1 MKPNDPLKAPTLS
14 GFLLAQQKPLVGFHF
29 WRTVSILATVP
40 FPIITQYIVDHS
52 IPKKDLLE
60 MLLFCGYGAILIAI
74 HYGTMILALRIL
86 SEKVQVIM
94 VALRSRIF
102 RKLQFMHFGF
112 LDRTQTGRLLSK
124 YAFDTQNIEGATIP
138 ILLNII
144 PEVIRSLAL
153 IGALVWINPWNALF
167 VAATVPIFALIRF
180 RFTARIEKTNR
191 EVRLARE
198 RLTGKASE
206 YISALKLVRGYG
218 QEPQV
223 QGELDGVSDAYSH
236 SRIGQMQVN
245 QGMNVAVFSMHSAI
259 NILAVCFGAYLV
271 IKGNMSLGSLIALVG
286 ALPTILGPINIFAQF
301 SIQYLLAAESYNS
314 IKELIDSDYVEQ
326 WKGERTPLR
335 IEGKIDFQNVSFKY
349 QENGDTTLKNI
360 DLEIARGESVAFVG
374 PSGSGKSTLVN
385 LLLGLYAPSEGEILI
400 DGTPQAEIDMR
411 HLRRQCAIVMQDSI
425 LLSGTILDNI
435 RFGRPEAT
443 EAEAVDAAKKANAWE
458 FIAQLPDGLETR
470 VGERGASL
478 SGGQRQRIA
487 IARAILRDP
496 AILVLDEATSALD
509 NESERLVQK
518 ALDALAKGRTTIT
531 IAHRLSTIRGV
542 DRIVVVESG
551 NVVETGTYNKL
562 STTPGS
568 KFQTLLE
575 AQSNQQT

>member
-1 MKPNDPLKAPTLS
+1 MKRNDPLKAPTLF
-14 GFLLAQQKPLVGFHF
+14 GFLKAQQRPFAWFHF
-29 WRTVSILATVP
+29 WRTFSILSVVP
-40 FPIITQYIVDHS
+40 FPLITQYIVDHS
-52 IPKKDLLE
+52 IPRGDMVE
-60 MLLFCGYGAILIAI
+60 MLLFCGYGGLLILV
-74 HYGTMILALRIL
+74 HYGAMYFALQIL
-86 SEKVQVIM
+86 SRRVQVVM
-94 VALRSRIF
+94 VSLRSRIF

-112 LDRTQTGRLLSK
+112 LDKTQTGRLLSK
-124 YAFDTQNIEGATIP
+124 YAFDTQNIEGAIIP

-144 PEVIRSLAL
+144 PEIIRSAAL
-153 IGALVWINPWNALF
+153 IGALIWINPWNGLF
-167 VAATVPIFALIRF
+167 VLTTVPIFALIRF
-180 RFTARIEKTNR
+180 RYTGRIERKNR

-223 QGELDGVSDAYSH
+223 QGELDGVSDAYSTTRV
-236 SRIGQMQVN
+236 SQMLVN
-245 QGMNVAVFSMHSAI
+245 QGMNVAVFTMHSAI

-271 IKGNMSLGSLIALVG
+271 IIGNMTIGALIALVG
-286 ALPTILGPINIFAQF
+286 ALPTILNPINIFAQF
-301 SIQYLLAAESYNS
+301 SIQYLLAAESYHS

-326 WKGERTPLR
+326 WRGQQRPERLR
-335 IEGKIDFQNVSFKY
+335 GAIEFQDVSFAYKKDGP
-349 QENGDTTLKNI
+349 QVLENIQLS
-360 DLEIARGESVAFVG
+360 IAPGENVAFVG
-374 PSGSGKSTLVN
+374 GSGSGKSTLVN
-385 LLLGLYAPSEGEILI
+385 LLLGLYAPTHGRILL
-400 DGTPQAEIDMR
+400 DGQEQAHIDMR

-435 RFGRPEAT
+435 RFGRPEASEE
-443 EAEAVDAAKKANAWE
+443 EAIEAARQANAWE
-458 FIAQLPDGLETR
+458 FISQLPQGLQTR

-518 ALDALAKGRTTIT
+518 ALETLSRGRTTIT
-531 IAHRLSTIRGV
+531 IAHRLSTIRSA

-551 NVVETGTYNKL
+551 HIVETGSYDEL
-562 STTPGS
+562 SQRDGS
-568 KFQTLLE
+568 KFRKLLA
-575 AQSNQQT
+575 AQNGD

>member
-1 MKPNDPLKAPTLS
+1 MKRNDPLKAPTLL
-14 GFLLAQQKPLVGFHF
+14 GFLSAQQRPFAWFHF
-29 WRTVSILATVP
+29 WRTFSVLAVVP

-52 IPKKDLLE
+52 IPRRDMVE
-60 MLLFCGYGAILIAI
+60 MLLFCGYGGILILV
-74 HYGTMILALRIL
+74 HYGAMILALRVL
-86 SEKVQVIM
+86 SKRVQTVM
-94 VALRSRIF
+94 VSLRSRIF

-112 LDRTQTGRLLSK
+112 LDKTQTGRLLSK
-124 YAFDTQNIEGATIP
+124 YAFDTQNIEGAIIP

-144 PEVIRSLAL
+144 PEIIRSVAL
-153 IGALVWINPWNALF
+153 IIALVWINPWNGLF
-167 VAATVPIFALIRF
+167 VFATAPIFALIRF
-180 RFTARIEKTNR
+180 RFTARIERKNR

-198 RLTGKASE
+198 KLTGKASE

-223 QGELDGVSDAYSH
+223 QGELDGVSDAYSS
-236 SRIGQMQVN
+236 SRVGQMLVN

-271 IKGNMSLGSLIALVG
+271 IKGSMSVGALIALVG
-286 ALPTILGPINIFAQF
+286 ALPVILAPINIFAQF

-326 WKGERTPLR
+326 WNGQERPEQLQGNVTF
-335 IEGKIDFQNVSFKY
+335 ENVSFSYKDEGPKVLDNI
-349 QENGDTTLKNI
+349 QLSIASGEN
-360 DLEIARGESVAFVG
+360 VAFVG
-374 PSGSGKSTLVN
+374 GSGSGKSTLVN
-385 LLLGLYAPSEGEILI
+385 LLLGLYAPEEGRILI
-400 DGTPQAEIDMR
+400 DGQEQSAIDMR
-411 HLRRQCAIVMQDSI
+411 HLRRHCAIVMQDSI

-435 RFGRPEAT
+435 RFGRPEANEE
-443 EAEAVDAAKKANAWE
+443 EAIEAAKQANAWE
-458 FIAQLPDGLETR
+458 FISQLPDGLQTR

-518 ALDALAKGRTTIT
+518 ALETLSHGRTTIT
-531 IAHRLSTIRGV
+531 IAHRLSTIRSA

-551 NVVETGTYNKL
+551 RIAETGSYEEL
-562 STTPGS
+562 SQREGS
-568 KFQTLLE
+568 KFQSLLS
-575 AQSNQQT
+575 AQSN

>member
-1 MKPNDPLKAPTLS
+1 MKRIDPLKAPTLF
-14 GFLLAQQKPLVGFHF
+14 GFLSAQQGPFAWFHF
-29 WRTVSILATVP
+29 WRIFSILSVVP
-40 FPIITQYIVDHS
+40 FPLITQYIVDHS
-52 IPKKDLLE
+52 IPRGDLVE
-60 MLLFCGYGAILIAI
+60 MLLFCGYGGLLILI
-74 HYGTMILALRIL
+74 HYGGMFFALRIL
-86 SEKVQVIM
+86 SERVQVVM
-94 VALRSRIF
+94 VTLRSRIF

-112 LDRTQTGRLLSK
+112 LDKTQTGRLLSK
-124 YAFDTQNIEGATIP
+124 YAFDTQNIEGAIIP

-144 PEVIRSLAL
+144 PEIIRSIAL

-167 VAATVPIFALIRF
+167 VFTTVPIFALIRF
-180 RFTARIEKTNR
+180 RYTGRIERKNR

-223 QGELDGVSDAYSH
+223 QGELDGVSDAYS
-236 SRIGQMQVN
+236 STRVSQMLVN
-245 QGMNVAVFSMHSAI
+245 QGMNVAVFTMHSAI

-271 IKGNMSLGSLIALVG
+271 IVGKMSIGALIALVG
-286 ALPTILGPINIFAQF
+286 ALPTILNPINIFAQF

-326 WKGERTPLR
+326 WRGQERPERLR
-335 IEGKIDFQNVSFKY
+335 GAIEFQNVSFAYKKDGAKVLDNI
-349 QENGDTTLKNI
+349 QLSIAPGEN
-360 DLEIARGESVAFVG
+360 VAFVG
-374 PSGSGKSTLVN
+374 GSGSGKSTLVN
-385 LLLGLYAPSEGEILI
+385 LLLGLYAPLEGHILI
-400 DGTPQAEIDMR
+400 DGQEQADIDMR

-435 RFGRPEAT
+435 RFGRPEASEE
-443 EAEAVDAAKKANAWE
+443 EAIEAARQANAWE
-458 FIAQLPDGLETR
+458 FISQLPEGLQTR

-518 ALDALAKGRTTIT
+518 ALETLAHGRTTIT
-531 IAHRLSTIRGV
+531 IAHRLSTIRSA

-551 NVVETGTYNKL
+551 RIAESGSYDELAAKE
-562 STTPGS
+562 GS
-568 KFQTLLE
+568 KFQTLLA
-575 AQSNQQT
+575 AQNGV

>member
-1 MKPNDPLKAPTLS
+1 
-14 GFLLAQQKPLVGFHF
+14 
-29 WRTVSILATVP
+29 
-40 FPIITQYIVDHS
+40 
-52 IPKKDLLE
+52 
-60 MLLFCGYGAILIAI
+60 MLLFCGYGGILILV
-74 HYGTMILALRIL
+74 HYGAMILALRVL
-86 SEKVQVIM
+86 SKRVQTVM
-94 VALRSRIF
+94 VSLRSRIF

-112 LDRTQTGRLLSK
+112 LDKTQTGRLLSK
-124 YAFDTQNIEGATIP
+124 YAFDTQNIEGAIIP

-144 PEVIRSLAL
+144 PEVIRSVAL
-153 IGALVWINPWNALF
+153 IIALVWINPWNGLF
-167 VAATVPIFALIRF
+167 VFATAPIFALIRF
-180 RFTARIEKTNR
+180 RFTARIERKNR

-223 QGELDGVSDAYSH
+223 QGELDGVSDAYSS
-236 SRIGQMQVN
+236 SRVGQMLVN

-271 IKGNMSLGSLIALVG
+271 IKGSMSVGALIALVG
-286 ALPTILGPINIFAQF
+286 ALPVILAPINIFAQF
-301 SIQYLLAAESYNS
+301 SIQYLLAAESYTS
-314 IKELIDSDYVEQ
+314 IKELVDSDYVEQ
-326 WKGERTPLR
+326 WSGQERPDRLQGNV
-335 IEGKIDFQNVSFKY
+335 EFENVSFSYKSEGPKVLDNI
-349 QENGDTTLKNI
+349 QLSIASGEN
-360 DLEIARGESVAFVG
+360 VAFVG
-374 PSGSGKSTLVN
+374 GSGSGKSTLVN
-385 LLLGLYAPSEGEILI
+385 LLLGLYAPEEGRILI
-400 DGTPQAEIDMR
+400 DGQEQASIDMR

-435 RFGRPEAT
+435 RFGRPEANEE
-443 EAEAVDAAKKANAWE
+443 EAIEAAKQANAWE
-458 FIAQLPDGLETR
+458 FISKLPDGLQTR

-518 ALDALAKGRTTIT
+518 ALETLARGRTTIT
-531 IAHRLSTIRGV
+531 IAHRLSTIRSA

-551 NVVETGTYNKL
+551 HIAETGSYEEL
-562 STTPGS
+562 SQREGS
-568 KFQTLLE
+568 KFQNLLS
-575 AQSNQQT
+575 AQNS